1 MFIKIIESKLNSLK
15 NHLYA
20 MYKEKLKF
28 IDLFCGIGGFRV
40 AFEEACEENGIQ
52 SECVFSSDI
61 DKYAQ
66 DSYETNFGE
75 RPAGDITQIDE
86 KEIPDHDILFGGF
99 PCQPFSII
107 GQMKGMDDTRGTLFF
122 DIARIIKEK
131 EPKAFILEN
140 VKQLVGHDGG
150 KTLKVIV
157 QALKDIGYH
166 VQYSVLNALDYGLP
180 QKRERVVIV
189 GHREPIMFTFP
200 NPEKPYKSLKEI
212 LEKKVEDKYFASE
225 YIREKRKDKHKSSY
239 YPSIWH
245 ENKSGNVC
253 SYPYS
258 CALRSGASHN
268 YLLVNG
274 ERRLT
279 PREMFRLQGFP
290 DWYKI
295 IVSDAQA
302 KKQAGNAVPVN
313 MIKAV
318 VEKLLPYVA
327 TSLDQTSVLIE
338 YDLQYNPS

>member
-1 MFIKIIESKLNSLK
+1 
-15 NHLYA
+15 
-20 MYKEKLKF
+20 MYQEKLKF

-40 AFEEACEENGIQ
+40 AFEEACEENEVQ

-66 DSYETNFGE
+66 DSYEANFGE
-75 RPAGDITQIDE
+75 RPAGDITLIDE

-107 GQMKGMDDTRGTLFF
+107 GQMKGMDDTRGTLLF
-122 DIARIIKEK
+122 DTARIIKEK
-131 EPKAFILEN
+131 KPKAFILEN
-140 VKQLVGHDGG
+140 VKQLVGHDSG

-225 YIREKRKDKHKSSY
+225 YIREKRKEKHKSSY

-245 ENKSGNVC
+245 ENKSGNIC

-327 TSLDQTSVLIE
+327 TSLDQTAVLRE
-338 YDLQYNPS
+338 YDLQYNPI

>member
-1 MFIKIIESKLNSLK
+1 MKYS
-15 NHLYA
+15 
-20 MYKEKLKF
+20 KEKLKF

-40 AFEEACEENGIQ
+40 AFEEACNENDIKP
-52 SECVFSSDI
+52 ECVFSSDI
-61 DKYAQ
+61 DKFCQ
-66 DSYETNFGE
+66 VSYEENFGE
-75 RPAGDITQIDE
+75 KPFGDITKVDE
-86 KEIPDHDILFGGF
+86 KEIPDHDILFAGF

-107 GQMKGMDDTRGTLFF
+107 GQMKGLNDTRGTLFF

-131 EPKAFILEN
+131 RPKAFILEN
-140 VKQLVGHDGG
+140 VKQLVGHDKGN
-150 KTLKVIV
+150 TLKVI
-157 QALKDIGYH
+157 LKTLKELNYH

-180 QKRERVVIV
+180 QKRERIVIV

-200 NPEKPYKSLKEI
+200 EPIRPFKPLTDI
-212 LEKKVEDKYFASE
+212 LESDVDQKHLASD
-225 YIREKRKDKHKSSY
+225 YIREKRKEKHKSSF

-245 ENKSGNVC
+245 ENKSGNIC

-258 CALRSGASHN
+258 CALRAGASYN

-295 IVSDAQA
+295 IVSDGQA
-302 KKQAGNAVPVN
+302 RKQAGNAVPVN

-318 VEKLLPYVA
+318 VQKLLPYVA
-327 TSLDQTSVLIE
+327 TSIDTSRVLRE
-338 YDLQYNPS
+338 YELTYNPS